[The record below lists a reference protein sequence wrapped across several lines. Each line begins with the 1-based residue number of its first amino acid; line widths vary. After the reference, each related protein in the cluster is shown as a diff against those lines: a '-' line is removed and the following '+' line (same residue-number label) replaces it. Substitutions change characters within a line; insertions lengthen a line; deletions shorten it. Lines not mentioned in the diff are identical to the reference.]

1 MKTHCNGGL
10 YEDIAM
16 EGNMKTHYNGGLYE
30 DTLQWRVI

>member
-10 YEDIAM
+10 YEDTAM
-16 EGNMKTHYNGGLYE
+16 EGYMKTHCNGGLYE